1 MTHSQHTLPAKT
13 PSLFDELTWRDL
25 VYDATEGLSDLFAR
39 QSVTV
44 YAGFDPTASSLH
56 VGHMLPLMGLARM
69 QRAGHIPIAV
79 VGGGTGMIGDPS
91 GKSQERNLLSMEQID
106 EHVAS
111 IRPQLQHFL
120 DFERAGNAARIVNN
134 ADWLGTV
141 GLLDFLRDAGKH
153 FTVNYMLQ
161 KESVHRRLES
171 EEGISFTEFSY
182 LLLQSYDFLQ
192 LFDRYGCT
200 LQIGGSDQW
209 GNITAGIDLIR
220 KLRAAK
226 AHGLVMPLVMTASGV
241 KFGKTEAGTVWLD
254 PARTSPF
261 AFYQFWLNTD
271 DRDVVRYLKSFTFL
285 SRDTVTELEV
295 TAQRAPETRD
305 AQRML
310 AREITTLVHGTEQV
324 ARAEHASRVLFGEDI
339 AQLPADDVL
348 AIFADVPAA
357 EVSSALLGGE
367 GLPIVD
373 LAVLA
378 RLAPSKSEA
387 RRLVQGGGVYVN
399 NRKIA
404 DIQARIGLDLA
415 IGGRVFVVRKG
426 ARQNHLVK
434 IVQQGLDGANLVRN
448 TP

>member
-1 MTHSQHTLPAKT
+1 MMN
-13 PSLFDELTWRDL
+13 LFEELTWRDL
-25 VYDATEGLSDLFAR
+25 IYDATDGLSELFAT
-39 QSVTV
+39 QSVTA

-69 QRAGHIPIAV
+69 QRAGHTPIAV

-91 GKSQERNLLSMEQID
+91 GKSQERNLLSAAQIE

-111 IRPQLQHFL
+111 IRPQLEHFL
-120 DFERAGNAARIVNN
+120 DFERAGNTARIVNN
-134 ADWLGTV
+134 AEWLGTV

-171 EEGISFTEFSY
+171 EDGISFTEFSY
-182 LLLQSYDFLQ
+182 LLLQSYDFYQ

-220 KLRAAK
+220 KLRAKK

-285 SRDTVTELEV
+285 SRDTVTELATSAE
-295 TAQRAPETRD
+295 RAPETRE
-305 AQRML
+305 AQRTL
-310 AREITTLVHGTEQV
+310 AHEITTLVHGAEHV

-339 AQLPADDVL
+339 ATLPVEDVL
-348 AIFADVPAA
+348 GIFADVPTAD
-357 EVSSALLGGE
+357 VSSELCAGD
-367 GLPIVD
+367 GLAIID
-373 LAVLA
+373 LVMTA
-378 RLAPSKSEA
+378 RLATSKGEA
-387 RRLVQGGGVYVN
+387 RRLVQGGGIYVN

-404 DIQARIGLDLA
+404 DIQARIGVDLA
-415 IGGRVFVVRKG
+415 IGGRVVVVRKG
-426 ARQNHLVK
+426 GRQNHLVK
-434 IVQQGLDGANLVRN
+434 VV
-448 TP
+448 

>member
-1 MTHSQHTLPAKT
+1 MTN
-13 PSLFDELTWRDL
+13 LFDELTRRDL
-25 VYDATEGLSDLFAR
+25 VYDATEGLSDLFAS

-69 QRAGHIPIAV
+69 QRAGHTPIAV

-91 GKSQERNLLSMEQID
+91 GKSRERNLQSAEQIE

-120 DFERAGNAARIVNN
+120 DFERTGNAARIVNN
-134 ADWLGTV
+134 VDWLGTV
-141 GLLDFLRDAGKH
+141 GLLTFLRDAGKH

-171 EEGISFTEFSY
+171 EDGISFTEFSY

-200 LQIGGSDQW
+200 VQIGGSDQW

-220 KLRAAK
+220 KLRARK

-285 SRDTVTELEV
+285 SRDTVTELEAA
-295 TAQRAPETRD
+295 AQRAPETRE
-305 AQRML
+305 AQRVL
-310 AREITTLVHGTEQV
+310 AHEITTLVHGAEQV
-324 ARAEHASRVLFGEDI
+324 ARVQHASRVLFGEDI
-339 AQLPADDVL
+339 ARLPADDVL
-348 AIFADVPAA
+348 AIFADVPAV
-357 EVSSALLGGE
+357 EVSSALLAGE
-367 GLPIVD
+367 GVPIVD

-378 RLAPSKSEA
+378 RLASSKSEA

-404 DIQARIGLDLA
+404 DISARINADLA
-415 IGGRVFVVRKG
+415 IGGRVLVVRKG

-434 IVQQGLDGANLVRN
+434 IVSTGA
-448 TP
+448 